1 MEKGTLPRGAGMSTY
16 NSISWL
22 PLAGGLTILGLIL
35 SWVAWRRRGFAAGLR
50 GVAWSLLPLA
60 AYLTGAIKMLWQ
72 MGAAIGDFASSFVFS
87 PRVWAGVIVAGAAG
101 VLFAVSGGLRR
112 VRRGRSGGE
121 PAQQKQVQQSS
132 QPGQP
137 SQPTKALKPA
147 SKPAGKKG
155 SGGGDDALGDAAEV
169 LRRMGIR

>member
-1 MEKGTLPRGAGMSTY
+1 MSTY

-22 PLAGGLTILGLIL
+22 PLAGGLTLLGLIL
-35 SWVAWRRRGFAAGLR
+35 SWIAWRRRGAAAGLR

-60 AYLTGAIKMLWQ
+60 AYLTGAIKMIWQ

-101 VLFAVSGGLRR
+101 VLFVVSAGLRR
-112 VRRGRSGGE
+112 ARRGKPGGTGQ
-121 PAQQKQVQQSS
+121 PAVKAAKPGT
-132 QPGQP
+132 PGQP
-137 SQPTKALKPA
+137 AQPGKALKPA
-147 SKPAGKKG
+147 SKKN
-155 SGGGDDALGDAAEV
+155 SGLDDDLGDAAEV

>member
-1 MEKGTLPRGAGMSTY
+1 MSTY

-72 MGAAIGDFASSFVFS
+72 MGAAIGDFAASFVFS

-101 VLFAVSGGLRR
+101 VLFAVSAGLRR
-112 VRRGRSGGE
+112 VRKGKPSTEVAAPSGR
-121 PAQQKQVQQSS
+121 PAA
-132 QPGQP
+132 GQP

-147 SKPAGKKG
+147 SKPPGKKK
-155 SGGGDDALGDAAEV
+155 SAGDDDGLGDAAEV

>member
-1 MEKGTLPRGAGMSTY
+1 MSTY

-22 PLAGGLTILGLIL
+22 PLAGGLTLLGLIL
-35 SWVAWRRRGFAAGLR
+35 SWGAWRRRGAAAGLR

-112 VRRGRSGGE
+112 VRRSRSGGGAAVAQASR
-121 PAQQKQVQQSS
+121 PA

-137 SQPTKALKPA
+137 SQPAKALKPA
-147 SKPAGKKG
+147 SKPPKSPAKD
-155 SGGGDDALGDAAEV
+155 DDALGDAAEV
-169 LRRMGIR
+169 LKRMGIR

>member
-1 MEKGTLPRGAGMSTY
+1 MSTY

-35 SWVAWRRRGFAAGLR
+35 SWVAWRRRGIAAGLR

-87 PRVWAGVIVAGAAG
+87 PRVWSGVIVALAAG

-112 VRRGRSGGE
+112 LRRRSGGDAAAQQR
-121 PAQQKQVQQSS
+121 PAQPD

-147 SKPAGKKG
+147 SKPAGKK
-155 SGGGDDALGDAAEV
+155 SSSGDDEGLGDAAEV

>member
-1 MEKGTLPRGAGMSTY
+1 MSTY

-35 SWVAWRRRGFAAGLR
+35 SWVAWRRRGAAAGLR

-72 MGAAIGDFASSFVFS
+72 MGSAIGTFASSFVFS

-101 VLFAVSGGLRR
+101 VLFAVSAGLRR
-112 VRRGRSGGE
+112 ARKSRSGGRDQSARAAKPGQAAKPGS
-121 PAQQKQVQQSS
+121 PAQPA
-132 QPGQP
+132 QPG
-137 SQPTKALKPA
+137 KALKPA
-147 SKPAGKKG
+147 TKKN
-155 SGGGDDALGDAAEV
+155 SGLDDDLGDAAEV
-169 LRRMGIR
+169 LKRMGIR

>member
-1 MEKGTLPRGAGMSTY
+1 MSTY

-101 VLFAVSGGLRR
+101 VLFVVSSGLRR
-112 VRRGRSGGE
+112 ARRGRSA
-121 PAQQKQVQQSS
+121 PAD
-132 QPGQP
+132 QP
-137 SQPTKALKPA
+137 SRGAKPSEPTKALKPA

-155 SGGGDDALGDAAEV
+155 GADDDGLGDAAEV